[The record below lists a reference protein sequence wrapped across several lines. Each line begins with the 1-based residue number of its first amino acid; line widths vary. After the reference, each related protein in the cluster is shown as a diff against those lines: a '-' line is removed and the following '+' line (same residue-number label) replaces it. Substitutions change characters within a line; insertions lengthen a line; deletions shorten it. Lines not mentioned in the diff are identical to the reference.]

1 MNAHKLL
8 LSCFLMSA
16 AMAVASP
23 EIIPLW
29 ANGAPGSEARR
40 HEPEIAR
47 DYWVKNIH
55 NPSITVFLPPKE
67 KATGAGVV
75 IFPGGGHSELVYKP
89 EGVDPAKFLNS
100 IGVAAFVVKYR
111 LAREPGSPYTIE
123 RDSHADARRAM
134 RVVRSRASEWG
145 LDPKRIGVMGFSA
158 GGEMVSFIV
167 YGPMDGDPQAADPID
182 RLTCRPDFQVVVYP
196 GGLGVPKQ
204 VPAGTPPALFIGS
217 WEDMNHTRVILD
229 LLDKFAAAGVPAEA
243 HILARGR
250 HGFNMGQ
257 RSKLKALRHI
267 PDRIAEWLEDN
278 AILDPSTAG
287 RPEE

>member
-1 MNAHKLL
+1 MNPRKLL

-16 AMAVASP
+16 AAAVAAP
-23 EIIPLW
+23 EVVPLW

-40 HEPEIAR
+40 NEPELAR

-55 NPSITVFLPPKE
+55 NPSLTVFLPPKE
-67 KATGAGVV
+67 KATGVGVV
-75 IFPGGGHSELVYKP
+75 IFPGGGHRELVFNA
-89 EGVDPAKFLNS
+89 EGVDAAKFFNS

-111 LAREPGSPYTIE
+111 LAREEGSPYTLE

-134 RVVRSRASEWG
+134 RVVRSRAAEWN

-167 YGPMDGDPQAADPID
+167 YGSMAGDPKAADPVD
-182 RLTCRPDFQVVVYP
+182 RLTCRPDFQIVVYP
-196 GGLGVPKQ
+196 GGLGVPDKI
-204 VPAGTPPALFIGS
+204 PAGTPPALFIGS
-217 WEDMNHTRVILD
+217 WEDMSHTRVILD
-229 LLDKFAAAGVPAEA
+229 LLDKFAVAGVSAEA

-257 RSKLKALRHI
+257 RSKLKSLHHI
-267 PDRIAEWLEDN
+267 PDRIAEWMEDN